1 MENLKALT
9 EAVCCVAREAG
20 HFLKEERKSFRRE
33 VVQEKH
39 AHDYVSYVDKASEK
53 KVVSALRKLL
63 PEAGFIAEE
72 GSAAYSD
79 ETYCWV
85 VDPLDGT
92 TNYIH
97 DNAPYCV
104 SIALRDKQSLLL
116 GVVYEPCRDECF
128 YAWKGGGAY
137 VNGERLRVSLVS
149 ELKDAFVVTELPY
162 NFEQYARTGEH
173 LIHELYGKVAYR
185 TDTAPYHVLSG
196 VLHPDRNSSGNHVRI
211 QALYSLGLHF
221 LCVFL
226 YRSSH
231 PKLLCRTG
239 ICISPFCSIE
249 DLPKWRYVRY
259 IRCQNPSDAVT
270 SPIPSNAGPFHP
282 AGRKSD
288 PSDPR
293 RYA

>member
-116 GVVYEPCRDECF
+116 GVVYEPCRVLRKQISLPMKQLYWLAELRLLRLQ
-128 YAWKGGGAY
+128 
-137 VNGERLRVSLVS
+137 RLRIISLW
-149 ELKDAFVVTELPY
+149 
-162 NFEQYARTGEH
+162 
-173 LIHELYGKVAYR
+173 
-185 TDTAPYHVLSG
+185 
-196 VLHPDRNSSGNHVRI
+196 LH
-211 QALYSLGLHF
+211 
-221 LCVFL
+221 
-226 YRSSH
+226 
-231 PKLLCRTG
+231 
-239 ICISPFCSIE
+239 
-249 DLPKWRYVRY
+249 
-259 IRCQNPSDAVT
+259 
-270 SPIPSNAGPFHP
+270 
-282 AGRKSD
+282 
-288 PSDPR
+288 
-293 RYA
+293 